1 MRWWA
6 VLGYGASIAVHIG
19 LAAGVSS
26 IPTNMPR
33 KPTHIKVFEA
43 KSEKKKEPEPEKKKE
58 APPPPPKRAEPPPTL
73 KNTPP
78 PPIDAATP
86 TPAGHEAMAA
96 LPDFGIALGGGVE
109 GGIAVP
115 MAGIAANAAGQN
127 AAGGAGT
134 AEKRVHGPAPKP
146 SDASGACVEDP
157 TKPKALERTAP
168 QYSDEAR
175 AANIEGVV
183 KIELSVS
190 ATGDVVD
197 ARVLSG
203 LGHGLD
209 QAALV
214 AAKRWKFSPAM
225 RCGKPVESKHV
236 VSMRFQLGD

>member
-6 VLGYGASIAVHIG
+6 ALGYSASVAVHIG

-26 IPTNMPR
+26 IPKERPR
-33 KPTHIKVFEA
+33 RATTVKVFEA
-43 KSEKKKEPEPEKKKE
+43 KKEKKKE
-58 APPPPPKRAEPPPTL
+58 AEPEKKEAKPPPPPKRAEPPPAP

-78 PPIDAATP
+78 PTNTTP

-96 LPDFGIALGGGVE
+96 LPDFGISLGGGVE

-115 MAGIAANAAGQN
+115 VGGMAANAAAGN
-127 AAGGAGT
+127 AAAGAAPERKVRGT
-134 AEKRVHGPAPKP
+134 APKP
-146 SDASGACVEDP
+146 SDGASVCVEEP
-157 TKPKALERTAP
+157 VKPKPIERTAP

-175 AANIEGVV
+175 AANVEGVV
-183 KIELSVS
+183 KVELSVNAS
-190 ATGDVVD
+190 GDVVD
-197 ARVLSG
+197 ARILSG

-214 AAKRWKFSPAM
+214 AAKRWKFNPAT
-225 RCGKPVESKHV
+225 RCGKPIDSKHV